1 MVPYSWAQSV
11 GDLEEREGPLVIAVS
26 GIAAPLARTLLD
38 PERPVILSIE
48 RGASV
53 LSDVVEATA
62 DLERLGFTVAGIVL
76 TRT

>member
-1 MVPYSWAQSV
+1 
-11 GDLEEREGPLVIAVS
+11 VIAVP

-38 PERPVILSIE
+38 PGRPVILSVE

-53 LSDVVEATA
+53 LSDVVEATTE
-62 DLERLGFTVAGIVL
+62 LERLGFTVAGIVL